1 MNECVRASSH
11 VHASNRTERATPIGN
26 RNPAGVTWTRIDPV
40 ERTDGRTDAPV
51 VKHGKRE

>member
-1 MNECVRASSH
+1 MNECMRASSH

-40 ERTDGRTDAPV
+40 ERTNERTDAPV